1 MPPTGVPKPRILVAE
16 DNAINRVIVSRMLE
30 LEGYSFDVV
39 EDGFACVAALHMTS
53 YDLVLMDISMPGMDG
68 VEATRTI
75 RSQQQGN
82 PLIPIIAVTANAGPQ
97 ENEEFFAA
105 GMNAVLEKPF
115 SRTALRAVLE
125 KWL

>member
-1 MPPTGVPKPRILVAE
+1 MPAPHESKPRLLVAE
-16 DNAINRVIVSRMLE
+16 DNAINRVLVSRMLE

-39 EDGFACVAALHMTS
+39 EDGFACVAALQITS

-97 ENEEFFAA
+97 ENEEFFDA
-105 GMNAVLEKPF
+105 GMNDVLEKPF